1 MLEQK
6 KVPENETPQTPGRRI
21 RIPEEPKHLMQQL
34 LDAGYEAFAVGGC
47 VRDSLL
53 GRTPHDWDICTN
65 ALPEQTKAVFSDFR
79 VLDTGLK
86 HGTLTVLLEAP
97 YEITTYRRDGEYS
110 DHRHPDR
117 VEFVRDL
124 TADLSRR
131 DFTINAMAADIR
143 GEITDP
149 FGGQQDLLLRRI
161 LCVGEPERRF
171 TEDAL
176 RILRAMRFAARFGF
190 AIEANTARA
199 MLAKKE
205 LLQKIAAE
213 RIGSEF
219 LQILSGS
226 CADLLLHYSAIFAV
240 FIPEISPCIG
250 FAQNNPHHCHDVWTH
265 TVETVRSC
273 RGGTPVKAACLYH
286 DLGKPLCYSEDASG
300 AGRFYGHAAVSAKIA
315 ESSLRTLRLP
325 AKFIAEVVQLV
336 ASHDWVLAPERP
348 LVRRCLHRLG
358 EAQFENL
365 VLLRAADRAA
375 QRLDAAQ
382 RQALEAETEQL
393 LQLAREIQQQDDCF
407 QLKDLAL
414 RGGDLL
420 QLGFPAGKT
429 LGSALQCLL
438 ELVIDGK
445 LENQREAL
453 LEKARELLSKAELP
467 GTKGKQ
473 K

>member
-6 KVPENETPQTPGRRI
+6 KVPENEIPQTPSRRI
-21 RIPEEPKHLMQQL
+21 RIPEEPKRLMQRL

-117 VEFVRDL
+117 VEFVCDL
-124 TADLSRR
+124 TADLRRR
-131 DFTINAMAADIR
+131 DFTINAMAADIH

-149 FGGQQDLLLRRI
+149 FGGRQDLQRRRI
-161 LCVGEPERRF
+161 LCVGEAERRF

-190 AIEANTARA
+190 TIEANTAQA

-205 LLQKIAAE
+205 LLQNIAAE

-240 FIPEISPCIG
+240 SIPEIAPCIG
-250 FAQNNPHHCHDVWTH
+250 FSQNNPHHCHDVWTH

-286 DLGKPLCYSEDASG
+286 DLGKPLCYSTDETG
-300 AGRFYGHAAVSAKIA
+300 VRRFYGHAAVSAKIA
-315 ESSLRTLRLP
+315 ESSLRALRLP

-336 ASHDWVLAPERP
+336 ASHDWTLAPKRP

-358 EAQFENL
+358 EVQFENL

-393 LQLAREIQQQDDCF
+393 LQLAREIRQQDDCF
-407 QLKDLAL
+407 QLKDLAV

-420 QLGFPAGKT
+420 QLGFPAGKA
-429 LGSALQCLL
+429 LGNALQCLL
-438 ELVIDGK
+438 ELVIDDK
-445 LENQREAL
+445 LENKREAL
-453 LEKARELLSKAELP
+453 LEKARELLPKTESP
-467 GTKGKQ
+467 GTAGKQ